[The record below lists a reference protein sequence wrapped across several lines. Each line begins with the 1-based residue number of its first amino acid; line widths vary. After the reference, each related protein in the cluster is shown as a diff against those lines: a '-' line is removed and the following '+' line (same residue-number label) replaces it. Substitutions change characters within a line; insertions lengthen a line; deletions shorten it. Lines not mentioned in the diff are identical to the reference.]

1 MWPAGRRPDDNLPA
15 AGQPNSRVRARH
27 YIHRPG
33 WVRWARGRASKVKR
47 WRHTC
52 ARTSSPPP
60 NSSPNLCPA
69 WKPGCGDAESNHAGP
84 PTDRDR
90 CAAVD
95 TPEDGLPDAL
105 SALQAYG
112 KPLYHGLGAGR
123 QAAQRCARGGRAP
136 PARPTTQPPA
146 TLPAG
151 SPPPHTPN
159 QLPVCE
165 SRARLVTP
173 PPSWAGQPLAQRHQR
188 AAADCMFSG
197 RIKMCAFG
205 RGNPRREM
213 NQVESQS
220 QRLLC
225 TCFSAVS
232 TSEMQ
237 GSQHEFESFRR
248 PICRWDAASV
258 RGARIGLC

>member
-1 MWPAGRRPDDNLPA
+1 VWPAGRRPDDNLPA

-84 PTDRDR
+84 PTNRDR

-105 SALQAYG
+105 SARQAYG
-112 KPLYHGLGAGR
+112 KPLYHGLGLGAKQLSGAR
-123 QAAQRCARGGRAP
+123 EEGERRRLDPPPSPPLRYRRARPRHTHLTNCRCARAERA
-136 PARPTTQPPA
+136 
-146 TLPAG
+146 
-151 SPPPHTPN
+151 
-159 QLPVCE
+159 
-165 SRARLVTP
+165 
-173 PPSWAGQPLAQRHQR
+173 
-188 AAADCMFSG
+188 
-197 RIKMCAFG
+197 
-205 RGNPRREM
+205 
-213 NQVESQS
+213 
-220 QRLLC
+220 
-225 TCFSAVS
+225 
-232 TSEMQ
+232 
-237 GSQHEFESFRR
+237 
-248 PICRWDAASV
+248 
-258 RGARIGLC
+258 

>member
-1 MWPAGRRPDDNLPA
+1 MVWPAGRRPDDNLPA

-60 NSSPNLCPA
+60 NSSPNLSPA

-105 SALQAYG
+105 SARQAYG

-123 QAAQRCARGGRAP
+123 QAAQWCARGGRAP

-159 QLPVCE
+159 QLPMCE

-188 AAADCMFSG
+188 AARIAFSSSG
-197 RIKMCAFG
+197 KII
-205 RGNPRREM
+205 
-213 NQVESQS
+213 ESQVVHAPIGVLTWVCA
-220 QRLLC
+220 RLPHI
-225 TCFSAVS
+225 FS
-232 TSEMQ
+232 
-237 GSQHEFESFRR
+237 
-248 PICRWDAASV
+248 I
-258 RGARIGLC
+258 